1 MPHETAVAT
10 PVLMPIVATPGL
22 LDAHVAVVVMLL
34 LLWGGEYTA
43 SAVSGT
49 VCPTWGMV
57 GLLGKRVIDCS
68 TGGGGTVH
76 ETVSCVWPT
85 TPWYS
90 AVMVVVPQP
99 TAVARLGLSG
109 VSNIAIATLLDAHVT
124 RLVRSVLLDGGEYTP
139 SAMNWAVSVTW
150 GMVGLLGKRVIDCST
165 GGPPPP
171 PKHVLVNPVCPTML
185 PSCALIVVVPQ
196 PTAVARP
203 VELMVATLELLDDQ
217 VTVERSSGGRLW
229 FVVPIA

>member
-1 MPHETAVAT
+1 
-10 PVLMPIVATPGL
+10 
-22 LDAHVAVVVMLL
+22 
-34 LLWGGEYTA
+34 
-43 SAVSGT
+43 
-49 VCPTWGMV
+49 
-57 GLLGKRVIDCS
+57 
-68 TGGGGTVH
+68 
-76 ETVSCVWPT
+76 
-85 TPWYS
+85 
-90 AVMVVVPQP
+90 MVVVPQP

-229 FVVPIA
+229 FVVPIARNCVVCPICDTLAFCGITAMETRCWLLQPITTNKVESPRQKSDTARRLRRVFIRLPAFRGY